1 MKHVKERIASAVVAG
16 AIGLVIALLMIFWIS
31 VPTWAF
37 VVVPLA
43 CAVAGFAA
51 GDKAIEA
58 FKHIASWV

>member
-1 MKHVKERIASAVVAG
+1 MHVGERIASAVVAG
-16 AIGLVIALLMIFWIS
+16 AIGLVIALLMTFWIS

-51 GDKAIEA
+51 GEKAVEA
-58 FKHIASWV
+58 FKHIATWV